1 MARVYSC
8 YGMGCSYE
16 NSRGDCTWK
25 RGLPYPCAL
34 EEMSE
39 EERER
44 ALYIME
50 EERYE
55 EDEDNG

>member
-1 MARVYSC
+1 
-8 YGMGCSYE
+8 MGCSYE

-44 ALYIME
+44 AEYFME
-50 EERYE
+50 RDYDM
-55 EDEDNG
+55 EDDDE

>member
-16 NSRGDCTWK
+16 NSRGECTWK

-34 EEMSE
+34 EDMDE

-44 ALYIME
+44 AEYFME
-50 EERYE
+50 RDYDM
-55 EDEDNG
+55 EDDDE